1 MRRPLE
7 VMSKKDIIETILFI
21 LEQILAC
28 TSKLNQSTT
37 SIFDKKEKPEKDVKS
52 DISTDFTDSTTDKE
66 KEKNKKIESQSPTL
80 KAEKYSLSDLI
91 YLWSDALKFDENL
104 LILMT
109 MNLDKILNSDLIIL
123 SEKNVENVIF
133 TLMVVTQKFHEDII
147 FTDKDY
153 SRLKKIDCGD
163 LINMQVELLD
173 MIDYSLNVNEDE
185 FKKYKNKMRRLC
197 EKNFLYLINS

>member
-7 VMSKKDIIETILFI
+7 VMSKKDIIETILFL
-21 LEQILAC
+21 LEQILSYS
-28 TSKLNQSTT
+28 SKLNQSTT
-37 SIFDKKEKPEKDVKS
+37 SIFDKKEKPEKNVES
-52 DISTDFTDSTTDKE
+52 EISTDFSDSAADKE
-66 KEKNKKIESQSPTL
+66 KEKNESQSPILDT
-80 KAEKYSLSDLI
+80 EKFSLSDLI
-91 YLWSDALKFDENL
+91 YFWSDALKFDENL

-109 MNLDKILNSDLIIL
+109 MNLDKILNSNLIIL

-153 SRLKKIDCGD
+153 SKLKKIECGD

-173 MIDYSLNVNEDE
+173 LIDYSLNVSEDE
-185 FKKYKNKMRRLC
+185 FKRYKNKMRRLC
-197 EKNFLYLINS
+197 EKNLLYLMNS

>member
-7 VMSKKDIIETILFI
+7 VMSKKDIIETILFL
-21 LEQILAC
+21 LEQILSYS
-28 TSKLNQSTT
+28 SKLNQSTT
-37 SIFDKKEKPEKDVKS
+37 SIFDKKEKPEKNVES
-52 DISTDFTDSTTDKE
+52 EISTDFSDSAADKE
-66 KEKNKKIESQSPTL
+66 KEKNESQSPILDT
-80 KAEKYSLSDLI
+80 EKFSLSDLI
-91 YLWSDALKFDENL
+91 YFWSDALKFDENL

-109 MNLDKILNSDLIIL
+109 MNLDKILNSNLIIL

-133 TLMVVTQKFHEDII
+133 TLMVITQKFHEDII

-153 SRLKKIDCGD
+153 SKLKKIECGD

-173 MIDYSLNVNEDE
+173 LIDYSLSVSEDE
-185 FKKYKNKMRRLC
+185 FKRYKNKMRRLC

>member
-7 VMSKKDIIETILFI
+7 VMSKKDIIETILFL
-21 LEQILAC
+21 LEQILSYS
-28 TSKLNQSTT
+28 SKLNQSTT
-37 SIFDKKEKPEKDVKS
+37 SIFDKKEKPEKNVES
-52 DISTDFTDSTTDKE
+52 EISTDFSDSAADKE
-66 KEKNKKIESQSPTL
+66 KEKNESQSPILDT
-80 KAEKYSLSDLI
+80 EKFSLSDLI
-91 YLWSDALKFDENL
+91 YFWSDALKFDENL

-109 MNLDKILNSDLIIL
+109 MNLDKILNSNLIIL

-153 SRLKKIDCGD
+153 SKLKKIECGD

-173 MIDYSLNVNEDE
+173 LIDYSLNVSEDE
-185 FKKYKNKMRRLC
+185 FKRYKNKMRRLC
-197 EKNFLYLINS
+197 EKNLLYLMNT

>member
-7 VMSKKDIIETILFI
+7 VMSKKDIIETILFL
-21 LEQILAC
+21 LEQILSYS
-28 TSKLNQSTT
+28 SKLNQSTT
-37 SIFDKKEKPEKDVKS
+37 SIFDKKEKPEKNVES
-52 DISTDFTDSTTDKE
+52 EISTDFSDSAADKE
-66 KEKNKKIESQSPTL
+66 KEKNEKIESQSPILDT
-80 KAEKYSLSDLI
+80 EKFSLSDLI
-91 YLWSDALKFDENL
+91 YFWSDALKFDENL

-109 MNLDKILNSDLIIL
+109 MNLDKILNSNLIIL

-153 SRLKKIDCGD
+153 SKLKKIECGD

-173 MIDYSLNVNEDE
+173 LIDYSLSVSEDE
-185 FKKYKNKMRRLC
+185 FKRYKNKMRRLC
-197 EKNFLYLINS
+197 EKNLLYLMNS